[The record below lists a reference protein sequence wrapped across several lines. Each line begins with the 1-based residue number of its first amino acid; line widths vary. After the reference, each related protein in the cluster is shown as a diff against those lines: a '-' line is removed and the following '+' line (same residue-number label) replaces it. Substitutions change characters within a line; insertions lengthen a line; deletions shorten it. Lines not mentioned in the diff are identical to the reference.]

1 MTQKSLHI
9 SIGASHMT
17 AVQDV
22 FHQIT
27 NRDARCACRLPA
39 RVHALFLYLHE
50 EKHYGT
56 LPLLAGGL
64 AVPLLAGD
72 LSSEAYRSRLCLQ
85 CTCQAADI
93 SSMQMKVKCCPC
105 RAGLLLICA
114 MDTFAQSRRRA
125 THVHHHM
132 Q

>member
-1 MTQKSLHI
+1 MQCGLHW
-9 SIGASHMT
+9 
-17 AVQDV
+17 
-22 FHQIT
+22 IT
-27 NRDARCACRLPA
+27 KRNAECACRLPA

-64 AVPLLAGD
+64 AVPLLAGE
-72 LSSEAYRSRLCLQ
+72 LSSEACQSRLCVW

-93 SSMQMKVKCCPC
+93 ISMRTKVKCCPC

-125 THVHHHM
+125 THVHQHM